1 MPIDLLVYAFVVI
14 GFVAIVVRFLPRD
27 ARGTPRLPEIIDQ
40 SVGMWALRGVLR
52 RPKEPVE
59 DVPETFEIIPTPEE
73 VAYRIGVAG
82 AGRPVRRL
90 RPTAVDGVAES
101 PLDSGRSPSRV
112 APDGVDLIR
121 SRSRRNAGLALQ
133 RRLAAVLVMLL
144 AGGVVVVVATAPA
157 ADEGPVL
164 STSGTPSVT
173 TEPFETEDLVDE
185 TAMPTAPA
193 TSGQT
198 R

>member
-1 MPIDLLVYAFVVI
+1 MPIDLLVFAFAAI
-14 GFVAIVVRFLPRD
+14 GFVAIIVRFLPRD

-40 SVGMWALRGVLR
+40 SVGMWALRSFLR

-82 AGRPVRRL
+82 AGRPVLRL

-101 PLDSGRSPSRV
+101 PLTSGSNPPGV
-112 APDGVDLIR
+112 VPDGVDLIR
-121 SRSRRNAGLALQ
+121 SRSRRKAGLALQ
-133 RRLAAVLVMLL
+133 RRLAAVLVTLL

-157 ADEGPVL
+157 ADEDAAL
-164 STSGTPSVT
+164 RTTGTPAAT
-173 TEPFETEDLVDE
+173 IGAFETEDLVDE
-185 TAMPTAPA
+185 TDTPGA
-193 TSGQT
+193 SGQT

>member
-1 MPIDLLVYAFVVI
+1 MPIDLLVFAFAAI
-14 GFVAIVVRFLPRD
+14 GFVAIIVRFLPRD

-40 SVGMWALRGVLR
+40 SVGMWALRSLLR

-82 AGRPVRRL
+82 AGRPVLRL

-101 PLDSGRSPSRV
+101 PLTPGSNTPGV
-112 APDGVDLIR
+112 VPDGVDLIR
-121 SRSRRNAGLALQ
+121 SRSRRKAGLALQ
-133 RRLAAVLVMLL
+133 RRLAAVLVTLL

-157 ADEGPVL
+157 ADEDAAL
-164 STSGTPSVT
+164 RTTGTPAAT
-173 TEPFETEDLVDE
+173 IGAFETEDLVDE
-185 TAMPTAPA
+185 TDTPA
-193 TSGQT
+193 SSGQT